1 MSDLPHIA
9 VVGGG
14 ISVAVFGELPAAIG
28 WLGVAGPPP
37 AGLAR
42 PGAGSGPPH
51 CSPGGR
57 AADFR
62 WPASVTARLR
72 YARLAA

>member
-37 AGLAR
+37 VGLAR
-42 PGAGSGPPH
+42 LGAGSGPPH
-51 CSPGGR
+51 LAGGM

-72 YARLAA
+72 CARLAA

>member
-51 CSPGGR
+51 CSPGGGL
-57 AADFR
+57 
-62 WPASVTARLR
+62 PTSGGLPQ
-72 YARLAA
+72 